1 MWTCCLSCSIAL
13 YLITNSFILAHF
25 SWSGSHLAGR
35 WVWGWLP
42 VHLKMRSAWMP
53 IVLSRWK
60 RKPAFKCGMRGAECE
75 GTISSC
81 YFSSIWMEGKRRQ
94 LRVIKLNAA
103 TVPLI
108 RFPRATVR
116 MFSDDWGIDYSGA
129 RITHLWQM
137 WYERE
142 FISLFWFFVVVFFFQ
157 NEADA
162 LSVTADYWARRASE
176 RPGGVHSGLSPVSEM
191 TVAQKSD
198 GLRGRQRQGVG
209 HVYTCTRMM
218 PLIVWRGVKV
228 KQGWS

>member
-35 WVWGWLP
+35 WVWWWLP

-142 FISLFWFFVVVFFFQ
+142 FISLFWFFVVVFFSRMRPMPFQ
-157 NEADA
+157 SRQITEQGERRRDQVEFTRVSRPSAKW
-162 LSVTADYWARRASE
+162 LLLRRVTVCVGGSGRVLAMSTRA
-176 RPGGVHSGLSPVSEM
+176 PGWCP
-191 TVAQKSD
+191 
-198 GLRGRQRQGVG
+198 
-209 HVYTCTRMM
+209 
-218 PLIVWRGVKV
+218 
-228 KQGWS
+228 